1 MKNKLLQK
9 LLIVLWVLLL
19 SAMGVYYLFFAPR
32 GSDFTEAE
40 NRTLAAF
47 PEVTVESV
55 FSGRFGEEF
64 ETYLLDRFPLR
75 EKAFSL
81 VNRFRSAVSLASHDE
96 YLRIAEDVKD
106 PLDNTDYEGS
116 MEALLQGMDATEA
129 PTEPEEPGP
138 VILPADPDSAIYQI
152 CDSIVQ
158 STEARHA
165 IVYHAGTGQV
175 LYSKTVGN
183 GKVFPASTTKVF
195 NAWVALQY
203 LDPNQIITAGEEI
216 TFIEDM
222 ASVAEL
228 RQGDAC
234 SVADMVKCMLLPSGC
249 DAAYVLAVSAGRVIA
264 GNENLDARSAV
275 DVFVAE
281 MNRQAKLNGMVNTH
295 FVTPDGY
302 HRSDH
307 FISLDAFVKIGKLC
321 LANEAIMAATQ
332 TYSCDIHF
340 QNGRTMTM
348 VNLNEVINPNSIY
361 YRSACIGLK
370 TGRTDAAGSCMLA
383 AYRDE
388 DDDRILLIG
397 VFGCPAKD
405 DRYGTA
411 NTLFDYFS

>member
-1 MKNKLLQK
+1 MNNTLRAASLF
-9 LLIVLWVLLL
+9 LALLL
-19 SAMGVYYLFFAPR
+19 VVTAFTGCQRENPGQTTPPETTSAVETTTDPVETTVPATQPPVTQPPVTDPPATNPPEPTQSQENLGLVADQAFVY
-32 GSDFTEAE
+32 D
-40 NRTLAAF
+40 
-47 PEVTVESV
+47 VTNDEYI
-55 FSGRFGEEF
+55 
-64 ETYLLDRFPLR
+64 YLLG
-75 EKAFSL
+75 
-81 VNRFRSAVSLASHDE
+81 H
-96 YLRIAEDVKD
+96 Y
-106 PLDNTDYEGS
+106 TDW
-116 MEALLQGMDATEA
+116 
-129 PTEPEEPGP
+129 
-138 VILPADPDSAIYQI
+138 
-152 CDSIVQ
+152 
-158 STEARHA
+158 
-165 IVYHAGTGQV
+165 
-175 LYSKTVGN
+175 
-183 GKVFPASTTKVF
+183 VFPASTTKVF

>member
-1 MKNKLLQK
+1 MKTSLRASAFALALV
-9 LLIVLWVLLL
+9 LLITALAGCSREIPPETNGPSTNPPETTGTPQQTLPPVTDPPVTQPPATNPPPTNPPDPTYSQEDLGLV
-19 SAMGVYYLFFAPR
+19 ADQAFVY
-32 GSDFTEAE
+32 D
-40 NRTLAAF
+40 
-47 PEVTVESV
+47 VTNDQYV
-55 FSGRFGEEF
+55 
-64 ETYLLDRFPLR
+64 YLL
-75 EKAFSL
+75 
-81 VNRFRSAVSLASHDE
+81 
-96 YLRIAEDVKD
+96 
-106 PLDNTDYEGS
+106 
-116 MEALLQGMDATEA
+116 
-129 PTEPEEPGP
+129 
-138 VILPADPDSAIYQI
+138 
-152 CDSIVQ
+152 
-158 STEARHA
+158 
-165 IVYHAGTGQV
+165 GQA
-175 LYSKTVGN
+175 N
-183 GKVFPASTTKVF
+183 DWVFPASTTKVF

-203 LDPNQIITAGEEI
+203 LAPDDIITAGEEI

-234 SVADMVKCMLLPSGC
+234 SVADMIKCMLLPSGC
-249 DAAYVLAVSAGRVIA
+249 DAAYTLAATTGRVIA
-264 GNENLDARSAV
+264 NDPSMGARAAV
-275 DVFVAE
+275 EVFVEE
-281 MNRQAKLNGMVNTH
+281 MNRQAKLLGMVNTH

-307 FISLDAFVKIGKLC
+307 FISLDAFVKIGILC
-321 LANEAIMAATQ
+321 LENETIMAATQ
-332 TYSCDIHF
+332 TYACDIHF
-340 QNGRTMTM
+340 KNGRTMTM